1 MLTDALGSA
10 AQHQWQEKHSEMILI
25 VTISCHFS
33 LRSHKSYTLGSSSC
47 FHFLASAA
55 IYVCSGDQC
64 RGHSNSQSFVRSDSP
79 ECALIPHNQ
88 AVEHPWGTSRTGT
101 ASQSA
106 TQCFCTNYDLRLA
119 PVVLQPLTPDK
130 PSLDMKAH
138 DSFCSSCERVSPQ

>member
-1 MLTDALGSA
+1 MYVQVISAEATVTAKALFA
-10 AQHQWQEKHSEMILI
+10 PTAQMR
-25 VTISCHFS
+25 CHPTQPVS
-33 LRSHKSYTLGSSSC
+33 
-47 FHFLASAA
+47 
-55 IYVCSGDQC
+55 
-64 RGHSNSQSFVRSDSP
+64 
-79 ECALIPHNQ
+79 
-88 AVEHPWGTSRTGT
+88 GTSVGHPRTGT